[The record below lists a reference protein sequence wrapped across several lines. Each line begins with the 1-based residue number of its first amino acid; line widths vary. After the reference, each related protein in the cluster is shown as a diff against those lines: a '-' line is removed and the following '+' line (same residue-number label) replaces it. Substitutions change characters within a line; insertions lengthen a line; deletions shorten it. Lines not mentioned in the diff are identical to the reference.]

1 MLSLDRKLLFPASGL
16 VTWCLIINLYHCYR
30 PDFRN
35 YVDIPDHVSFLTVTL
50 RFLFY
55 LFVFIL
61 WKVTHLLKVI
71 LYPYLCG
78 PTFFFLFNLVP
89 GSKLSVFFFFNIVTS
104 ISLWEV
110 KSDVFSYQILV
121 IILVLHATWPCPN
134 DESLLTLSCGSRL
147 SIPWIVYLGTS
158 HKCVNNAH
166 TCLTVSCSGM
176 FPFYSISLY
185 ILYSELYSSCFTLM
199 RPQVQAPSTA
209 QSRVWIWDN
218 QTVL

>member
-1 MLSLDRKLLFPASGL
+1 MEGDTFAEGHFVSISLWAH
-16 VTWCLIINLYHCYR
+16 I
-30 PDFRN
+30 
-35 YVDIPDHVSFLTVTL
+35 
-50 RFLFY
+50 
-55 LFVFIL
+55 
-61 WKVTHLLKVI
+61 
-71 LYPYLCG
+71 
-78 PTFFFLFNLVP
+78 FFLCNLVP
-89 GSKLSVFFFFNIVTS
+89 GSKLSFFFNIITS

-110 KSDVFSYQILV
+110 KSDVFSYQIFV
-121 IILVLHATWPCPN
+121 IILVLHATWPRPN

-147 SIPWIVYLGTS
+147 SFPWIVYLGTS
-158 HKCVNNAH
+158 HRCVNNAH

-185 ILYSELYSSCFTLM
+185 ILYSELYSSCFTLT

>member
-1 MLSLDRKLLFPASGL
+1 M
-16 VTWCLIINLYHCYR
+16 
-30 PDFRN
+30 
-35 YVDIPDHVSFLTVTL
+35 
-50 RFLFY
+50 
-55 LFVFIL
+55 
-61 WKVTHLLKVI
+61 THLLKVI

-78 PTFFFLFNLVP
+78 PTFFFSLQF
-89 GSKLSVFFFFNIVTS
+89 SSRIKAQCFFFFFNIVTS

-110 KSDVFSYQILV
+110 KSDVFSYQIFV
-121 IILVLHATWPCPN
+121 IILVLHATWPRPN